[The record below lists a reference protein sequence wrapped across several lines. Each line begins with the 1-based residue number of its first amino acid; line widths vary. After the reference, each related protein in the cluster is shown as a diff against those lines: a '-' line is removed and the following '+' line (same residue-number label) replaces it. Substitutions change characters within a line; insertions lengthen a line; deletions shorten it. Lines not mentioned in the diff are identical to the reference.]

1 MNARC
6 GGHLAS
12 EAASQL
18 QLSTAVQAR
27 TKLQSQ

>member
-6 GGHLAS
+6 ERSPAS